1 MRRNSSYHQYLKLF
15 FLALVLILYQIFS
28 SIYLFLSPLA
38 GFFFV
43 YAVKNF
49 KNDNLELYLAF
60 AYLCFF
66 ELNHG
71 FYLFSL
77 TFLFA
82 LFYNF
87 LKPHIEAMFQN
98 ELWIVAI
105 TVTIAYVGLFL
116 INTFLAYLFGGEF
129 FYFGIVYFFYI
140 VIDTILALLLL
151 KRYK

>member
-1 MRRNSSYHQYLKLF
+1 MRRNSSYNQHIGLF
-15 FLALVLILYQIFS
+15 FLALFLVVYQVFS
-28 SIYLFLSPLA
+28 GIYLFLSPLA

-43 YAVKNF
+43 YITKNF
-49 KNDNLELYLAF
+49 KSDNIELYLAF

-87 LKPHIEAMFQN
+87 LKPHIEVMFQN
-98 ELWIVAI
+98 ELWIVTI
-105 TVTIAYVGLFL
+105 TVASAYMGLFVV
-116 INTFLAYLFGGEF
+116 NTFLAYMFGGEF
-129 FYFGIVYFFYI
+129 FVFGIVYFFYI

-151 KRYK
+151 RRYR